1 MSLLDIVIRKIG
13 LNFMITISYSK
24 MMVYIIFEYEVLM
37 ELMPKLVNEML

>member
-13 LNFMITISYSK
+13 FNFMINISYLE

-37 ELMPKLVNEML
+37 ELMSKLVNEML

>member
-13 LNFMITISYSK
+13 LNFMINISYSK